1 MGDGKVHFLY
11 ERGYHF
17 RRMGDVS
24 AEWTTFAEWTTVHSA
39 EAVFDYH
46 GPFSGRMGDFGR
58 RMDDFPAEW
67 TTFPAEWAT
76 IRRMGD
82 APNGRRYKKRATN
95 YLEAPKTNF
104 VGICDFHASSSFG
117 AKVMLPFDT

>member
-82 APNGRRYKKRATN
+82 ATKNVPKFILKPPKQIL
-95 YLEAPKTNF
+95 LEF
-104 VGICDFHASSSFG
+104 VTFMQAL
-117 AKVMLPFDT
+117 ALVPR